1 MDVTKYVDGEWL
13 DIAVVSDREMDSF
26 RFKVQP
32 IGELAVMA
40 ASKHADGITSLCIDA
55 VVDWNLTSGDDPLPC
70 DEKTKRLYLTRFGM
84 YSVKTVNGVEP
95 VEPSNIAG
103 AIVQF
108 ASKPD
113 NFLKG

>member
-40 ASKHADGITSLCIDA
+40 NLQRKAEAASRMFAMIVEEMGSELK
-55 VVDWNLTSGDDPLPC
+55 V
-70 DEKTKRLYLTRFGM
+70 KREDRFSN
-84 YSVKTVNGVEP
+84 SVEI
-95 VEPSNIAG
+95 PSW
-103 AIVQF
+103 
-108 ASKPD
+108 
-113 NFLKG
+113 L